1 MEEESWK
8 KVSYGYDAYAKKL
21 QASLEQRSTAL
32 KIDQQAL
39 SAKAKGKRP
48 ATGDL
53 DGYESSLFPQ
63 EHELSPPF
71 RYSLALAKDV
81 LGHRAKGDERLISN
95 ARYGAKGSKLNRE
108 QMEAELKRRMETLE
122 FQYDQLFTWA
132 NTIRVTT
139 DIAERSLNERFDALT
154 SNLTSRLTPFPAPAD
169 SAASPSTHLLATHVT
184 HLTSKP
190 AGPDPVMLLRA
201 LSRVDKE
208 RPPAQVG
215 DAARRA
221 AREVQRAGDSN
232 VGLVVPTTP
241 SRRPP
246 GTPRR
251 GATPSR
257 G

>member
-32 KIDQQAL
+32 KIDQQSL

-48 ATGDL
+48 ATGEL
-53 DGYESSLFPQ
+53 DGYESNLYPK
-63 EHELSPPF
+63 EHELPPNF

-81 LGHRAKGDERLISN
+81 LGHHAKGDERLIPT
-95 ARYGAKGSKLNRE
+95 ARYGAKSPKLNRE
-108 QMEAELKRRMETLE
+108 QMEAELKRRMGTLE
-122 FQYDQLFTWA
+122 FQYDQLFNWA

-139 DIAERSLNERFDALT
+139 GIAERALNERFDALT
-154 SNLTSRLTPFPAPAD
+154 SNLTSRITSIPPPAD
-169 SAASPSTHLLATHVT
+169 ISASPSTHLLSTHVT
-184 HLTSKP
+184 HLRSKSI
-190 AGPDPVMLLRA
+190 GPDPAMLLRA
-201 LSRVDKE
+201 LSRVDME

-232 VGLVVPTTP
+232 VGLTVPTTP
-241 SRRPP
+241 NRRPP

>member
-1 MEEESWK
+1 MEEEAWK

-21 QASLEQRSTAL
+21 QASLEQRSIAL

-63 EHELSPPF
+63 EHELPANF
-71 RYSLALAKDV
+71 RYSLTLAKDV
-81 LGHRAKGDERLISN
+81 LGHRAKGDERLIPT
-95 ARYGAKGSKLNRE
+95 ARYGPKGSKLNRE
-108 QMEAELKRRMETLE
+108 QMEAELKRRMGTLE
-122 FQYDQLFTWA
+122 FQYDQLFNWA

-139 DIAERSLNERFDALT
+139 GIAERVLNERFDALT
-154 SNLTSRLTPFPAPAD
+154 SNLTSRIMPLPAPAD
-169 SAASPSTHLLATHVT
+169 IAASPSTHLLSTHVT
-184 HLTSKP
+184 QPNSKSP
-190 AGPDPVMLLRA
+190 GPDPILLLRT

-208 RPPAQVG
+208 RLPAQVG

-221 AREVQRAGDSN
+221 AREVQRAGESN
-232 VGLVVPTTP
+232 AVLSVPATP

>member
-1 MEEESWK
+1 M
-8 KVSYGYDAYAKKL
+8 
-21 QASLEQRSTAL
+21 QASLEQRSTAI

-53 DGYESSLFPQ
+53 DGYESNLFPQ
-63 EHELSPPF
+63 EHELPPDL
-71 RYSLALAKDV
+71 RYSLTLAKDV
-81 LGHRAKGDERLISN
+81 LGHRAKGDERLIPTS
-95 ARYGAKGSKLNRE
+95 RYGAKGSKLNRE
-108 QMEAELKRRMETLE
+108 QMEAELKRRMGTLE
-122 FQYDQLFTWA
+122 FQYDQLFSWA
-132 NTIRVTT
+132 NTIRITT
-139 DIAERSLNERFDALT
+139 GIAERALNERFDTLT
-154 SNLTSRLTPFPAPAD
+154 SNLSSRITPFPAPAD
-169 SAASPSTHLLATHVT
+169 IAASPSTHLLSTHVT
-184 HLTSKP
+184 QLRPKS
-190 AGPDPVMLLRA
+190 AGPDPVLLMRS

-221 AREVQRAGDSN
+221 AREVQRAGESS
-232 VGLVVPTTP
+232 VGLTVPTTP

-251 GATPSR
+251 GTTPSR